1 MRHINQKGHSTLEDY
16 LSRAYSA
23 HEYDNNA
30 GSDWQFDSYLHVKG
44 EKDAYSHNP
53 F

>member
-1 MRHINQKGHSTLEDY
+1 MRHINQKDHSTLEDY
-16 LSRAYSA
+16 LSLAYSA

-30 GSDWQFDSYLHVKG
+30 GSDWQFDSDLHVKG
-44 EKDAYSHNP
+44 GRDACFHNP